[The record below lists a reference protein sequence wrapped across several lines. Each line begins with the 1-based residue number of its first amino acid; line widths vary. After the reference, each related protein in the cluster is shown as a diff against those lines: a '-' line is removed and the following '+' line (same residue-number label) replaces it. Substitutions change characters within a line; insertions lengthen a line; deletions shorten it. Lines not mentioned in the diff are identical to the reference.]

1 MSRVTEES
9 AHTSA
14 CRVLYPHV
22 NAGPSDNPG
31 TVVSISPL
39 GPYLRA
45 VQSTSRFVGNDRS
58 EDRARWRTVDVEVL
72 ALLQDHLV
80 QIDRIKE
87 GSGLDV
93 WTEGSTAC
101 DILHGVVPLVHT

>member
-1 MSRVTEES
+1 VSLAVKAV
-9 AHTSA
+9 AHLSA

-22 NAGPSDNPG
+22 NVGPSDNSA
-31 TVVSISPL
+31 TVISISPL

-72 ALLQDHLV
+72 ALLQDHLMQV
-80 QIDRIKE
+80 GRIKE

-101 DILHGVVPLVHT
+101 DILHGVVPLVHK

>member
-1 MSRVTEES
+1 M
-9 AHTSA
+9 
-14 CRVLYPHV
+14 
-22 NAGPSDNPG
+22 D
-31 TVVSISPL
+31 
-39 GPYLRA
+39 
-45 VQSTSRFVGNDRS
+45 VQ
-58 EDRARWRTVDVEVL
+58 VL